1 MLQDKLPYREQTA
14 ADYDARQKR
23 RILRGLRRRAEQ
35 LGYQLIDAK
44 TGELLGAA
52 VS

>member
-1 MLQDKLPYREQTA
+1 MFRDKRPYLEQTA
-14 ADYDARQKR
+14 ADYDVVQRS
-23 RILRGLRRRAEQ
+23 RILRHLRKRAESLGFQ
-35 LGYQLIDAK
+35 LVDRA